1 MASRYLEFAVILTGI
16 LLFKIFWGNL
26 TPGAIGILIG
36 LIIVT
41 LILFMRKQ
49 YAKRE
54 EQKKQENR

>member
-1 MASRYLEFAVILTGI
+1 MASRYLEFAVILTGM
-16 LLFKIFWGNL
+16 LLYKIFWGNL
-26 TPGAIGILIG
+26 SSGAIGILIG

-54 EQKKQENR
+54 EQKKQENT